1 MPAMNAKWLAVL
13 ITRFASRLRF
23 PQLFLLTA
31 GLFLVDLVVP
41 DFLPFADEI
50 LLALATLL
58 LGTWQRER
66 NEVNEA
72 AGDDARFAKARRV
85 GPANGR
91 GAPSM
96 DRNSSS

>member
-1 MPAMNAKWLAVL
+1 MNSRTLSGL

-31 GLFLVDLVVP
+31 GLFLLDLVIP
-41 DFLPFADEI
+41 DMIPFADEI

-66 NEVNEA
+66 ETGRPDFDDSDA
-72 AGDDARFAKARRV
+72 ARAERARRV
-85 GPANGR
+85 GPR
-91 GAPSM
+91 PTAP
-96 DRNSSS
+96 